1 MMANKIIEEAK
12 TPNLKKGVIAMPRLE
27 PGVTLVSRLGPQS
40 LHFFVALK
48 IGTAWLSEPVSL
60 WDQIPAFQKLARFAR
75 NMPLSNAA
83 AERMVKRTVDFA
95 NYGAHGEED
104 FQAVL
109 QTVGASIQRVPSR
122 KTKKALA
129 KAYGHSK

>member
-1 MMANKIIEEAK
+1 M
-12 TPNLKKGVIAMPRLE
+12 LKGA
-27 PGVTLVSRLGPQS
+27 
-40 LHFFVALK
+40 
-48 IGTAWLSEPVSL
+48 
-60 WDQIPAFQKLARFAR
+60 
-75 NMPLSNAA
+75 
-83 AERMVKRTVDFA
+83 KRTVDF
-95 NYGAHGEED
+95 GKD